1 MRIYLYVVFTLFV
14 VGIGG
19 LGSAQTVSSLQ
30 VRENPHSVLSALV
43 SLEVLGAPEGA
54 EVMVRYETEDE
65 PAGETPA
72 YPVQEGAQE
81 VAVLGLLPETT
92 YDVTAFVSSADAEA
106 QSITESFTTGSLP
119 ELLQDLT
126 IETTGEG
133 PEGYTLVETFLG
145 PKFAFA
151 FDGEGRIRWYK
162 DFRGEPAHFETKL
175 HPHGNYTTFVGQSY
189 GFQPTDG
196 QFVEYTPSG
205 EEVAT
210 YQANGPLYTDSHEI
224 LLTTDE
230 SGEVEYAHFFSYD
243 LRRITEVPPV
253 GGEVGTRTAGHQLL
267 RQTPEGKI
275 DFYWNAWDHFE
286 LADWTQPRGDPNYQD
301 FDHPNSLDFDLDGN
315 YIVSMRS
322 FGAVLKLNAKTGD
335 LLWQLGGRG
344 NQFEI
349 VDDPLNGFSA
359 QHTAYITDEG
369 TLLVFDNGMTHDPP
383 QSRAVEYELDLEAMT
398 ATMVWEFR
406 PEPND
411 AVYSHIVSSAERLQN
426 GHTLV
431 GFGVK
436 GRIFEVDA
444 QSEPVWEAS
453 ITRPNDEGEP
463 QGVLFYR
470 ANRLPSL
477 YEFREP

>member
-1 MRIYLYVVFTLFV
+1 MRTYLYVVFTPFI
-14 VGIGG
+14 IGAWG
-19 LGSAQTVSSLQ
+19 LGNAQTVASPQ
-30 VRENPHSVLSALV
+30 VRENPHSTLSALV
-43 SLEVLGAPEGA
+43 SLEVLGAPGGA
-54 EVMVRYETEDE
+54 EVSVRYETEGE
-65 PAGETPA
+65 PAGETPS
-72 YPVQEGAQE
+72 YPVEEGVQEI
-81 VAVLGLLPETT
+81 AVLGLLPETT
-92 YDVTAFVSSADAEA
+92 YNMTVYVSGAGAEA
-106 QSITESFTTGSLP
+106 RSRLEFTTGSLP
-119 ELLQDLT
+119 EPLQDLT
-126 IETTGEG
+126 VEATGDAD
-133 PEGYTLVETFLG
+133 GYTLVETFLG

-162 DFRGEPAHFETKL
+162 SFEDEPALFETKL
-175 HPHGNYTTFVGQSY
+175 HPHGNYTTFVGISY
-189 GFQPTDG
+189 GFQATDG
-196 QFVEYTPSG
+196 QFVEYTPGG

-230 SGEVEYAHFFSYD
+230 RGEVEHAHFFSYD

-286 LADWTQPRGDPNYQD
+286 VADWVAPRGSPEYQD
-301 FDHPNSLDFDLDGN
+301 FDHPNSLDFDRDGN

-322 FGAVLKLNAKTGD
+322 FDAVLKLNAKTGD
-335 LLWQLGGRG
+335 LLWQLGGRK
-344 NQFEI
+344 NQFEF
-349 VDDPLNGFSA
+349 VDDPLGGFSA

-369 TLLVFDNGMTHDPP
+369 NVLVFDNGMTHDPP
-383 QSRAVEYELDLEAMT
+383 RSRAVEYELDLEAMT

-406 PEPND
+406 PDPPL
-411 AVYSHIVSSAERLQN
+411 YSPIVSSAERFEN

-431 GFGVK
+431 GFGVPS
-436 GRIFEVDA
+436 RMFEVSGAGDT
-444 QSEPVWEAS
+444 VWEAS

-463 QGVLFYR
+463 QAVPFYR